1 MGIIGAE
8 GMKARYMDEMK
19 KAVGFSDEELAM
31 IHSLNIFREYKKGTI
46 LLKEGQFSEIGYLI
60 IKGCLKSYYMVNDEE
75 KITAFYTEKE
85 LFAPSCIVSRKP
97 ARHYLSCVEDCL
109 VSIFSPQIEE
119 TMKEKFPRFEK
130 LCRISSEELLSKQQ
144 LEFDDF
150 KITSPEQRYVN
161 LAKNR
166 PDLIQRIPQYQIAS
180 YLGLTPQ
187 SVSRIRRR
195 LLTA

>member
-8 GMKARYMDEMK
+8 GIKARYMEDMAK
-19 KAVGFSDEELAM
+19 LLDFSDDELAV
-31 IHSLNIFREYKKGTI
+31 IYSLNIFREYKKGTV
-46 LLKEGQFSEIGYLI
+46 LLKEGQFSELGYVVV
-60 IKGCLKSYYMVNDEE
+60 KGCLKSYYMINYEE
-75 KITAFYTEKE
+75 KITAFFTENE
-85 LFAPSCIVSRKP
+85 IFTPACIVSKKP
-97 ARHYLSCVEDCL
+97 ATHYLSCVEDCL
-109 VSIFSPQIEE
+109 VSVFSPQIEE
-119 TMKEKFPRFEK
+119 VMLKKFPRFEK

-150 KITSPEQRYVN
+150 KITSPEQRYIN
-161 LAKNR
+161 LTKNR